1 MEKRTTQHGRIDY
14 MSSPLL
20 TKTSK
25 SQVAAEQLST
35 TTTKSCHLTKQIH
48 SLVVRNTSKEK
59 EEVTT
64 K

>member
-20 TKTSK
+20 IKTSK
-25 SQVAAEQLST
+25 SQVAAEQLS

>member
-1 MEKRTTQHGRIDY
+1 MEKRTTKHGRIDY

-20 TKTSK
+20 IKASK
-25 SQVAAEQLST
+25 PQVAAEQLST
-35 TTTKSCHLTKQIH
+35 TTKKSFYLTKQIH